1 MTTIPTIEDLM
12 RALDENPE
20 LLAAMRARL
29 LTRELLALPAT
40 VARNTELITQIA
52 EQVAQNAK
60 LIAQNAGKIDRN
72 SERIAQLTSETN
84 RRFEETHAVINDLKE
99 ETNRRFEE
107 TNAVINDLKTE
118 MRDGFQSI
126 RRDIGILKAAH
137 ARNVAE
143 REASAITDALGL
155 RRVRNLNYDDLR
167 DLSLRGDTSG
177 LSANVLMS
185 FRRADLVMEAADSA
199 DATCYVAVEVS
210 YTANGR
216 DTQRAVRN
224 AEFLTRF
231 TGHPAHAAIAG
242 VNRDNRIV
250 ELVESGAL
258 FWHQLEPEDLESD

>member
-20 LLAAMRARL
+20 LLAAVRARL
-29 LTRELLALPAT
+29 MTRELLALPAT

-60 LIAQNAGKIDRN
+60 LIAQNAEKIDRN
-72 SERIAQLTSETN
+72 SERIAQLTAETN
-84 RRFEETHAVINDLKE
+84 RRFEETH
-99 ETNRRFEE
+99 
-107 TNAVINDLKTE
+107 AVINDLKTE

-224 AEFLTRF
+224 AEFLT
-231 TGHPAHAAIAG
+231 
-242 VNRDNRIV
+242 
-250 ELVESGAL
+250 
-258 FWHQLEPEDLESD
+258 